1 MSNSPH
7 LQEFEYLQVVYRRTC
22 EAFDRGEI
30 SSIEARDTIT
40 RLRHTDAEG
49 VIWKI
54 DTTRSGRRAAV
65 VRVSEQPAPPTV
77 RRIEP
82 TGLDTLDEK
91 YRKICEAF
99 DRGEMSSTVAR
110 NEVVALRYTD
120 AQGYTWKIDTQ
131 RSGKRAAFVQHRETL
146 APKPAP
152 IAEPE
157 PQSLPVAEPV
167 RQETLTTDQVP
178 VVSANND
185 VYDDGTRL
193 LRFKKIAVLATT
205 AVVSIALLVTFTGG
219 SDTATTS
226 PTSSVASSAPL
237 SPIPTIP
244 PENENNN
251 EVAVTPLLASFASR
265 EAIPND
271 TEIEFGRSVQNR
283 PLTFIRR
290 GNPNGIRVLVVGTI
304 HGDEPAGLNVTDIL
318 KKMDV
323 PANVDLWILPEMN
336 PDGIFLKTRQN
347 ANKVDLN
354 RNFPVRWKPLGEVG
368 FWQWAGTGPATE
380 PEVIAMMKLGKVIQP
395 QFNVWYHQD
404 YFRISPGLG
413 RDGDIRERYAMLV
426 DLPLLKIAGGTY
438 SGTATM
444 WADTLNNNDTVSLLV
459 EFGKELREGEAQA
472 NADAIYTVVKEFFPS

>member
-1 MSNSPH
+1 MSNGPH

-30 SSIEARDTIT
+30 SSVEARDTIT

-49 VIWKI
+49 VTWKI

-65 VRVSEQPAPPTV
+65 VRVSDQPAPPTV
-77 RRIEP
+77 RRTVP
-82 TGLDTLDEK
+82 TGLDALDEK
-91 YRKICEAF
+91 YREICAAF
-99 DRGEMSSTVAR
+99 DRGEMTATAAR

-120 AQGYTWKIDTQ
+120 AHGHTWKIDTQ
-131 RSGKRAAFVQHRETL
+131 RSSKRAAFVQHRDAP
-146 APKPAP
+146 APKPV
-152 IAEPE
+152 
-157 PQSLPVAEPV
+157 SVAEPV
-167 RQETLTTDQVP
+167 RVVEPVREEALTTDQIP
-178 VVSANND
+178 VVSAD
-185 VYDDGTRL
+185 SAVYDDGSRL
-193 LRFKKIAVLATT
+193 LRIKKIAVLATT

-226 PTSSVASSAPL
+226 SPSSVAGSTPL
-237 SPIPTIP
+237 SPIPTVP
-244 PENENNN
+244 NDSDDDNE
-251 EVAVTPLLASFASR
+251 EVVTPLLSSFASR

-290 GNPNGIRVLVVGTI
+290 GNPNGIRVLVVGVI
-304 HGDEPAGLNVTDIL
+304 HGDETAGLAVTDLL

-323 PANVDLWILPEMN
+323 PANVDLWILPELN

-380 PEVIAMMKLGKVIQP
+380 PEVLAMMKLGKVIQP

-404 YFRISPGLG
+404 YFRISPGIG
-413 RDGDIRERYAMLV
+413 RDGDIRERYAILV

-459 EFGKELREGEAQA
+459 EFGKGLREGEAQA

>member
-30 SSIEARDTIT
+30 SSVEARDTIT

-49 VIWKI
+49 VTWKI

-65 VRVSEQPAPPTV
+65 VRVSDQPAPPTV
-77 RRIEP
+77 RRTVP
-82 TGLDTLDEK
+82 TGLDALDEK
-91 YRKICEAF
+91 YREICAAF
-99 DRGEMSSTVAR
+99 DRGEMTATAAR

-120 AQGYTWKIDTQ
+120 ANGHTWKIDTQ
-131 RSGKRAAFVQHRETL
+131 RSSKRAAFVQHRDAP
-146 APKPAP
+146 APKPV
-152 IAEPE
+152 
-157 PQSLPVAEPV
+157 PVAEPV
-167 RQETLTTDQVP
+167 RVVEPVREEALTTDQIP
-178 VVSANND
+178 VVSAD
-185 VYDDGTRL
+185 SAVYDDGSRL
-193 LRFKKIAVLATT
+193 LRIKKIAVLATT

-226 PTSSVASSAPL
+226 SPSSVAGSTPL
-237 SPIPTIP
+237 SPIPTVP
-244 PENENNN
+244 NNN
-251 EVAVTPLLASFASR
+251 DNDNEEVLTPLLSSFANR

-290 GNPNGIRVLVVGTI
+290 GNPNGIRVLVVGVI
-304 HGDEPAGLNVTDIL
+304 HGDETAGLAVTDLL

-323 PANVDLWILPEMN
+323 PANVDLWILPELN

-380 PEVIAMMKLGKVIQP
+380 PEVLAMMKLGKVIQP

-404 YFRISPGLG
+404 YFRISPGIG
-413 RDGDIRERYAMLV
+413 RDGDIRERYAILV

-459 EFGKELREGEAQA
+459 EFGKGLREGEAQA

>member
-1 MSNSPH
+1 MSSGPYP
-7 LQEFEYLQVVYRRTC
+7 QELEYLQEVYRRTC
-22 EAFDRGEI
+22 EAFDKGELN
-30 SSIEARDTIT
+30 STQARATIM
-40 RLRHTDAEG
+40 RLRHTDVDG
-49 VIWKI
+49 VTWKV
-54 DTTRSGRRAAV
+54 DTTRSGRRAAF
-65 VRVSEQPAPPTV
+65 VRVNDQPAPSTV
-77 RRIEP
+77 RRTVP
-82 TGLDTLDEK
+82 TGLDALDEK
-91 YRKICEAF
+91 YRDICAAY
-99 DRGEMSSTVAR
+99 DRGELSATAAR
-110 NEVVALRYTD
+110 NEVTALRYTD
-120 AQGYTWKIDTQ
+120 THGHTWKIDTQ
-131 RSGKRAAFVQHRETL
+131 RSGKRAAFVQHRETP
-146 APKPAP
+146 APKPVR

-157 PQSLPVAEPV
+157 PQPLPVAEPV
-167 RQETLTTDQVP
+167 REEPPQAEHIP
-178 VVSANND
+178 VVNND
-185 VYDDGTRL
+185 TEEFDDGTRL
-193 LRFKKIAVLATT
+193 LRLKKVAVLATT
-205 AVVSIALLVTFTGG
+205 AAVSIVLLITFTGG
-219 SDTATTS
+219 DETATTS
-226 PTSSVASSAPL
+226 STTPANTTATTAPV

-244 PENENNN
+244 EDNSDS
-251 EVAVTPLLASFASR
+251 TPLLASFASR

-290 GNPNGIRVLVVGTI
+290 GNPNGIRVLVVGVI
-304 HGDEPAGLNVTDIL
+304 HGDEPAGLAVTDIL

-323 PANVDLWILPEMN
+323 PANVDLWILPELN

-368 FWQWAGTGPATE
+368 FWQWAGNGPATE
-380 PEVIAMMKLGKVIQP
+380 PEVLAMMKLGKVIQP

-444 WADTLNNNDTVSLLV
+444 WADTLNKNDTVSLLV
-459 EFGKELREGEAQA
+459 EFGKGLREGEAQA

>member
-1 MSNSPH
+1 MSSGTYP
-7 LQEFEYLQVVYRRTC
+7 QELEYLQEVYRHTC
-22 EAFDRGEI
+22 EAFDRGELN
-30 SSIEARDTIT
+30 STQARTAIT
-40 RLRHTDAEG
+40 QLRHTDVDG
-49 VIWKI
+49 VTWKV
-54 DTTRSGRRAAV
+54 DTTRSGRRAAF
-65 VRVSEQPAPPTV
+65 VRVNDQPAPSTV
-77 RRIEP
+77 RRTVP
-82 TGLDTLDEK
+82 TGLDALDEK
-91 YRKICEAF
+91 YRDICAAY
-99 DRGEMSSTVAR
+99 DRGELSASAAR
-110 NEVVALRYTD
+110 NEVTALRYTD
-120 AQGYTWKIDTQ
+120 THGHTWKIDTQ
-131 RSGKRAAFVQHRETL
+131 RSGKRAAFVQHRETP
-146 APKPAP
+146 APKPVR

-157 PQSLPVAEPV
+157 PQPLPVAEPV
-167 RQETLTTDQVP
+167 REEPPQAEHIP
-178 VVSANND
+178 VVNND
-185 VYDDGTRL
+185 TEEFDDGARL
-193 LRFKKIAVLATT
+193 LRLKKVAVLATT
-205 AVVSIALLVTFTGG
+205 AAVSIVLLITFTGG
-219 SDTATTS
+219 DETATTS
-226 PTSSVASSAPL
+226 STTPANTTATTAPV

-244 PENENNN
+244 EDNSDS
-251 EVAVTPLLASFASR
+251 TPLLASFASR

-290 GNPNGIRVLVVGTI
+290 GNPNGIRVLVVGAI
-304 HGDEPAGLNVTDIL
+304 HGDETAGLAVTDLL

-323 PANVDLWILPEMN
+323 PANVDLWILPELN
-336 PDGIFLKTRQN
+336 PDGIQLKTRQN

-380 PEVIAMMKLGKVIQP
+380 PEVLAMMKLGKVIQP

-444 WADTLNNNDTVSLLV
+444 WSETLNNNDTVSLLV
-459 EFGKELREGEAQA
+459 EFGKGLREGEAQA

>member
-1 MSNSPH
+1 MSSGPYP
-7 LQEFEYLQVVYRRTC
+7 QELEYLQEVYRHTC
-22 EAFDRGEI
+22 EAFDRGEL
-30 SSIEARDTIT
+30 SSTQARTAIM
-40 RLRHTDAEG
+40 RLRHTDVDG
-49 VIWKI
+49 VTWKV
-54 DTTRSGRRAAV
+54 DTTRSGRRAAF
-65 VRVSEQPAPPTV
+65 VRVNDQPAPSTV
-77 RRIEP
+77 RRTVP
-82 TGLDTLDEK
+82 TGLDALDEK
-91 YRKICEAF
+91 YRDICAAY
-99 DRGEMSSTVAR
+99 DRGELSASAAR
-110 NEVVALRYTD
+110 NEVTALRYTD
-120 AQGYTWKIDTQ
+120 THGHTWKIDTQ
-131 RSGKRAAFVQHRETL
+131 RSGRRAAFVQHRETP
-146 APKPAP
+146 APKPVP

-167 RQETLTTDQVP
+167 REEPPQAEHIPDVKSETEEF
-178 VVSANND
+178 
-185 VYDDGTRL
+185 DDGARL
-193 LRFKKIAVLATT
+193 LRLKKVAVLATT
-205 AVVSIALLVTFTGG
+205 AAVSIVLLITFTGG
-219 SDTATTS
+219 DETATTS
-226 PTSSVASSAPL
+226 STTPANTTATTAPV

-244 PENENNN
+244 EDNS
-251 EVAVTPLLASFASR
+251 VSTPLLASFASR

-304 HGDEPAGLNVTDIL
+304 HGDEPAGLALTDIL

-323 PANVDLWILPEMN
+323 PENVDLWILPELN

-395 QFNVWYHQD
+395 QFNIWYHQD

-444 WADTLNNNDTVSLLV
+444 WADTLNKNDTVSLLV
-459 EFGKELREGEAQA
+459 EFGKGLREGEAQA

>member
-30 SSIEARDTIT
+30 SSVEARDTIT

-49 VIWKI
+49 VTWKI

-65 VRVSEQPAPPTV
+65 VRVSDQPAPPTV
-77 RRIEP
+77 RRTVP
-82 TGLDTLDEK
+82 TGLDALDEK
-91 YRKICEAF
+91 YREICAAF
-99 DRGEMSSTVAR
+99 DRGEMTATAAR

-120 AQGYTWKIDTQ
+120 AHGHTWKIDTQ
-131 RSGKRAAFVQHRETL
+131 RSSKRAAFVQHRDAP
-146 APKPAP
+146 APKPV
-152 IAEPE
+152 
-157 PQSLPVAEPV
+157 SVAEPV
-167 RQETLTTDQVP
+167 RVVEPVREEALTTDQIP
-178 VVSANND
+178 VVSADND
-185 VYDDGTRL
+185 VYDDGSRL
-193 LRFKKIAVLATT
+193 LRIKKIAVLATT

-226 PTSSVASSAPL
+226 SPSSVAGSTPL
-237 SPIPTIP
+237 SPIPTVP
-244 PENENNN
+244 NNN
-251 EVAVTPLLASFASR
+251 DNDNEEVLTPLLSSFANR

-290 GNPNGIRVLVVGTI
+290 GNPNGIRVLVVGVI
-304 HGDEPAGLNVTDIL
+304 HGDETAGLAVTDLL

-323 PANVDLWILPEMN
+323 PANVDLWILPELN

-380 PEVIAMMKLGKVIQP
+380 PEVLAMMKLGKVIQP

-404 YFRISPGLG
+404 YFRISPGIG
-413 RDGDIRERYAMLV
+413 RDGDIRERYAILV

-459 EFGKELREGEAQA
+459 EFGKGLREGEAQA

>member
-1 MSNSPH
+1 MSSGPYP
-7 LQEFEYLQVVYRRTC
+7 QELEYLQEVYRRTC
-22 EAFDRGEI
+22 EAFDKGELN
-30 SSIEARDTIT
+30 STQARATIM
-40 RLRHTDAEG
+40 RLRHTDVDG
-49 VIWKI
+49 VTWKV
-54 DTTRSGRRAAV
+54 DTTRSGRRAAF
-65 VRVSEQPAPPTV
+65 VRVNDQPAPSTV
-77 RRIEP
+77 RRTVP
-82 TGLDTLDEK
+82 TGLDALDEK
-91 YRKICEAF
+91 YRDICAAY
-99 DRGEMSSTVAR
+99 DRGELSATAAR
-110 NEVVALRYTD
+110 NEVTALRYTD
-120 AQGYTWKIDTQ
+120 THGHTWKIDTQ
-131 RSGKRAAFVQHRETL
+131 RSGKRAAFVQHRETP
-146 APKPAP
+146 APKPVR

-157 PQSLPVAEPV
+157 PQPLPVAEPV
-167 RQETLTTDQVP
+167 HEEPPQAEHIP
-178 VVSANND
+178 VVNND
-185 VYDDGTRL
+185 TEEFDDGARL
-193 LRFKKIAVLATT
+193 LRLKKVAVLATT
-205 AVVSIALLVTFTGG
+205 AAVSIVLLITFTGG
-219 SDTATTS
+219 DETATTS
-226 PTSSVASSAPL
+226 STTPANTTATTAPV

-244 PENENNN
+244 EDNSDS
-251 EVAVTPLLASFASR
+251 TPLLASFASR

-290 GNPNGIRVLVVGTI
+290 GNPNGIRVLVVGVI
-304 HGDEPAGLNVTDIL
+304 HGDEPAGLAVTDIL

-323 PANVDLWILPEMN
+323 PANVDLWILPELN

-368 FWQWAGTGPATE
+368 FWQWAGNGPATE
-380 PEVIAMMKLGKVIQP
+380 PEVLAMMKLGKVIQP

-444 WADTLNNNDTVSLLV
+444 WADTLNKNDTVSLLV
-459 EFGKELREGEAQA
+459 EFGKGLREGEAQA

>member
-1 MSNSPH
+1 MSSGPYP
-7 LQEFEYLQVVYRRTC
+7 QELEYLQEVYRRTC
-22 EAFDRGEI
+22 EAFDKGELN
-30 SSIEARDTIT
+30 STQARATIM
-40 RLRHTDAEG
+40 RLRHTDVDG
-49 VIWKI
+49 VTWKV
-54 DTTRSGRRAAV
+54 DTTRSGRRAAF
-65 VRVSEQPAPPTV
+65 VRVNDQPAPSTV
-77 RRIEP
+77 RRTVP
-82 TGLDTLDEK
+82 TGLDALDEK
-91 YRKICEAF
+91 YRDICAAY
-99 DRGEMSSTVAR
+99 DRGELSATAAR
-110 NEVVALRYTD
+110 NEVTALRYTD
-120 AQGYTWKIDTQ
+120 THGHTWKIDTQ
-131 RSGKRAAFVQHRETL
+131 RSGKRAAFVQHRETP
-146 APKPAP
+146 APKPVR

-157 PQSLPVAEPV
+157 PQPLPVAEPV
-167 RQETLTTDQVP
+167 REEPPQAEHIP
-178 VVSANND
+178 VVNND
-185 VYDDGTRL
+185 TEEFDDGARL
-193 LRFKKIAVLATT
+193 LRLKKVAVLATT
-205 AVVSIALLVTFTGG
+205 AAVSIVLLITFTGG
-219 SDTATTS
+219 DETVTTS
-226 PTSSVASSAPL
+226 STTPTNTTDTTAPA

-244 PENENNN
+244 EDNSDS
-251 EVAVTPLLASFASR
+251 TPLLASFANR

-290 GNPNGIRVLVVGTI
+290 GNPNGIRVLVVGVI
-304 HGDEPAGLNVTDIL
+304 HGDEPAGLAVTDIL

-323 PANVDLWILPEMN
+323 PANVDLWILPELN

-368 FWQWAGTGPATE
+368 FWQWAGNGPATE
-380 PEVIAMMKLGKVIQP
+380 PEVLAMMKLGKVIQP

-444 WADTLNNNDTVSLLV
+444 WADTLNKNDTVSLLV
-459 EFGKELREGEAQA
+459 EFGKGLREGEAQA

>member
-1 MSNSPH
+1 MSSGPYP
-7 LQEFEYLQVVYRRTC
+7 QELEYLQEVYRRTC
-22 EAFDRGEI
+22 EAFDKGELN
-30 SSIEARDTIT
+30 STQARTAIT
-40 RLRHTDAEG
+40 QLRHTDVDG
-49 VIWKI
+49 VTWKV
-54 DTTRSGRRAAV
+54 DTTRSGRRAAF
-65 VRVSEQPAPPTV
+65 VRVNDQPAPSTV
-77 RRIEP
+77 RRTVP
-82 TGLDTLDEK
+82 TGLDALDEK
-91 YRKICEAF
+91 YRDICAAY
-99 DRGEMSSTVAR
+99 DRGELSASAAR
-110 NEVVALRYTD
+110 NEVTALRYTD
-120 AQGYTWKIDTQ
+120 THGHTWKIDTQ
-131 RSGKRAAFVQHRETL
+131 RSGKRAAFVQHRETP
-146 APKPAP
+146 APKPVR

-157 PQSLPVAEPV
+157 PQPLPVAEPV
-167 RQETLTTDQVP
+167 REEPPQAEHIP
-178 VVSANND
+178 VVNND
-185 VYDDGTRL
+185 TEEFDDGARL
-193 LRFKKIAVLATT
+193 LRLKKVAVLATT
-205 AVVSIALLVTFTGG
+205 AAVSIVLLITFTGG
-219 SDTATTS
+219 DETATTS
-226 PTSSVASSAPL
+226 STTPANTTATTAPV

-244 PENENNN
+244 EDNSDS
-251 EVAVTPLLASFASR
+251 TPLLASFASR

-290 GNPNGIRVLVVGTI
+290 GNPNGIRVLVVGVI
-304 HGDEPAGLNVTDIL
+304 HGDEPAGLAVTDIL

-368 FWQWAGTGPATE
+368 FWQWAGNGPATE
-380 PEVIAMMKLGKVIQP
+380 PEVLAMMKLGKVIQP

-444 WADTLNNNDTVSLLV
+444 WADTLNKNDTVSLLV
-459 EFGKELREGEAQA
+459 EFGKGLREGEAQA

>member
-1 MSNSPH
+1 MSSGPYP
-7 LQEFEYLQVVYRRTC
+7 QELEYLQEVYRRTC
-22 EAFDRGEI
+22 EAFDKGELN
-30 SSIEARDTIT
+30 STQARATIM
-40 RLRHTDAEG
+40 RLRHTDVDG
-49 VIWKI
+49 VTWKV
-54 DTTRSGRRAAV
+54 DTTRSGRRAAF
-65 VRVSEQPAPPTV
+65 VRVNDQPAPSTV
-77 RRIEP
+77 RRTVP
-82 TGLDTLDEK
+82 TGLDALDEK
-91 YRKICEAF
+91 YRDICAAY
-99 DRGEMSSTVAR
+99 DRGELSATAAR
-110 NEVVALRYTD
+110 NEVTALRYTD
-120 AQGYTWKIDTQ
+120 THGHTWKIDTQ
-131 RSGKRAAFVQHRETL
+131 RSGKRAAFVQHRETP
-146 APKPAP
+146 APKPVR

-157 PQSLPVAEPV
+157 PQPLPVAEPV
-167 RQETLTTDQVP
+167 REEPPQAEHIP
-178 VVSANND
+178 VVNND
-185 VYDDGTRL
+185 TEEFDDGARL
-193 LRFKKIAVLATT
+193 LRLKKVAVLATT
-205 AVVSIALLVTFTGG
+205 AAVSIVLLITFTGG
-219 SDTATTS
+219 DETATTS
-226 PTSSVASSAPL
+226 STTPANTTATTAPV

-244 PENENNN
+244 EDNSDS
-251 EVAVTPLLASFASR
+251 TPLLASFASR

-290 GNPNGIRVLVVGTI
+290 GNPNGIRVLVVGVI
-304 HGDEPAGLNVTDIL
+304 HGDEPAGLAVTDIL

-323 PANVDLWILPEMN
+323 PANVDLWILPELN

-368 FWQWAGTGPATE
+368 FWQWAGNGPATE
-380 PEVIAMMKLGKVIQP
+380 PEVLAMMKLGKVIQP

-444 WADTLNNNDTVSLLV
+444 WADTLNKNDTVSLLV
-459 EFGKELREGEAQA
+459 EFGKGLREGEAQA

>member
-1 MSNSPH
+1 MSSGPYP
-7 LQEFEYLQVVYRRTC
+7 QELEYLQEVYRRTC
-22 EAFDRGEI
+22 EAFDKGELN
-30 SSIEARDTIT
+30 STQARATIM
-40 RLRHTDAEG
+40 RLRHTDVDG
-49 VIWKI
+49 VTWKV
-54 DTTRSGRRAAV
+54 DTTRSGRRAAF
-65 VRVSEQPAPPTV
+65 VRVNDQPAPSTV
-77 RRIEP
+77 RRTVP
-82 TGLDTLDEK
+82 TGLDALDEK
-91 YRKICEAF
+91 YRDICAAY
-99 DRGEMSSTVAR
+99 DRGELSATAAR
-110 NEVVALRYTD
+110 NEVTALRYTD
-120 AQGYTWKIDTQ
+120 THGHTWKIDTQ
-131 RSGKRAAFVQHRETL
+131 RSGKRAAFVQHRETP
-146 APKPAP
+146 APKPVR

-157 PQSLPVAEPV
+157 PQPLPVAEPV
-167 RQETLTTDQVP
+167 REEPPQAEHIP
-178 VVSANND
+178 VVNNETEEF
-185 VYDDGTRL
+185 DDGARL
-193 LRFKKIAVLATT
+193 LRLKKIAVLATT
-205 AVVSIALLVTFTGG
+205 AAVSIALLITFTGG
-219 SDTATTS
+219 DETATTS
-226 PTSSVASSAPL
+226 STTPANTAVTTAPV

-244 PENENNN
+244 EDNSDS
-251 EVAVTPLLASFASR
+251 TPLLASFASR

-290 GNPNGIRVLVVGTI
+290 GNPNGIRVLVVGVI
-304 HGDEPAGLNVTDIL
+304 HGDEPAGLAVTDIL

-323 PANVDLWILPEMN
+323 PANVDLWILPELN

-368 FWQWAGTGPATE
+368 FWQWAGNGPATE
-380 PEVIAMMKLGKVIQP
+380 PEVLAMMKLGKVIQP

-444 WADTLNNNDTVSLLV
+444 WADTLNKNDTVSLLV
-459 EFGKELREGEAQA
+459 EFGKGLREGEAQA

>member
-1 MSNSPH
+1 MSSGPYP
-7 LQEFEYLQVVYRRTC
+7 QELEYLQEVYLRTC
-22 EAFDRGEI
+22 EAFDRGELN
-30 SSIEARDTIT
+30 STQARATIM
-40 RLRHTDAEG
+40 RLRHTDVEG
-49 VIWKI
+49 VTWKV
-54 DTTRSGRRAAV
+54 DTTRSGRRAAF
-65 VRVSEQPAPPTV
+65 VRVNDQPAPSTV
-77 RRIEP
+77 RRTVP
-82 TGLDTLDEK
+82 TGLDALDEK
-91 YRKICEAF
+91 YRDICAAY
-99 DRGEMSSTVAR
+99 DRGELSATAAR
-110 NEVVALRYTD
+110 NEVTALRYTD
-120 AQGYTWKIDTQ
+120 THGHTWKIDTQ
-131 RSGKRAAFVQHRETL
+131 RSGKRAAFVQHRETP

-157 PQSLPVAEPV
+157 PQPLPVVEPV
-167 RQETLTTDQVP
+167 REEPPQAEHIP
-178 VVSANND
+178 VVNIETEEF
-185 VYDDGTRL
+185 DDGTRL
-193 LRFKKIAVLATT
+193 LRLKKVAVLATT
-205 AVVSIALLVTFTGG
+205 AAVSIVLLITFTGG
-219 SDTATTS
+219 DETATTS
-226 PTSSVASSAPL
+226 STTPANATATTAPV

-244 PENENNN
+244 EDNS
-251 EVAVTPLLASFASR
+251 VSTPLLASFASR

-304 HGDEPAGLNVTDIL
+304 HGDEPAGLAVTDIL

-380 PEVIAMMKLGKVIQP
+380 PEVLAMMKLGKVIQP

-444 WADTLNNNDTVSLLV
+444 WSETLNNNDTVSLLV
-459 EFGKELREGEAQA
+459 EFGKGLREGEAQA

>member
-1 MSNSPH
+1 MSSGPYP
-7 LQEFEYLQVVYRRTC
+7 QELEYLQEVYRRTC
-22 EAFDRGEI
+22 EAFDKGELN
-30 SSIEARDTIT
+30 STQARATIM
-40 RLRHTDAEG
+40 RLRHTDVDG
-49 VIWKI
+49 VTWKV
-54 DTTRSGRRAAV
+54 DTKRSGRRASF
-65 VRVSEQPAPPTV
+65 VRVNDQPAPSTV
-77 RRIEP
+77 RRTVP
-82 TGLDTLDEK
+82 TGLDALDEK
-91 YRKICEAF
+91 YRDICAAY
-99 DRGEMSSTVAR
+99 DRGELSATAAR
-110 NEVVALRYTD
+110 NEVTALRYTD
-120 AQGYTWKIDTQ
+120 THGHTWKIDTQ
-131 RSGKRAAFVQHRETL
+131 RSGKRAAFVQHRETP
-146 APKPAP
+146 APKPVR

-157 PQSLPVAEPV
+157 PQPLPVAEPV
-167 RQETLTTDQVP
+167 REELPQTEHIQVVNNETEEF
-178 VVSANND
+178 
-185 VYDDGTRL
+185 DDGARL
-193 LRFKKIAVLATT
+193 LRLKKVAVIATT
-205 AVVSIALLVTFTGG
+205 AAVSIALLITFTGG
-219 SDTATTS
+219 DETVTTS
-226 PTSSVASSAPL
+226 STTPANTTDTTAPA

-244 PENENNN
+244 EDNSDS
-251 EVAVTPLLASFASR
+251 TPLLASFASR

-290 GNPNGIRVLVVGTI
+290 GNPNGIRVLVVGVI
-304 HGDEPAGLNVTDIL
+304 HGDETAGLAVTDLL
-318 KKMDV
+318 KKMEV

-380 PEVIAMMKLGKVIQP
+380 PEVLAMMKLGKVIQP

-404 YFRISPGLG
+404 YFRISPGIG

-444 WADTLNNNDTVSLLV
+444 WSETLNKSDTVSLLV
-459 EFGKELREGEAQA
+459 EFGKGLREGEAQA